1 MNEFEKLEKEFFIKY
16 TDEEFDEMMTSIVR
30 GYALF
35 PDRYRAELEYLSD
48 RYLRNLKLHPS
59 KQSKIEY
66 IRSQYTISQVLQ
78 EKNSACKSFDKKSDR
93 WEGDYPLKQ
102 EF

>member
-1 MNEFEKLEKEFFIKY
+1 
-16 TDEEFDEMMTSIVR
+16 MMTSIVR

-48 RYLRNLKLHPS
+48 RYLRNSKLYPS

-66 IRSQYTISQVLQ
+66 IRSQYTVFNVLQ
-78 EKNSACKSFDKKSDR
+78 EKNSACKSLDKNNDR
-93 WEGDYPLKQ
+93 WEGEYPLKQ

>member
-48 RYLRNLKLHPS
+48 GYLRNCKFHPS

-66 IRSQYTISQVLQ
+66 IRSQYTMPHVLQ
-78 EKNSACKSFDKKSDR
+78 EKNSSRKSFEKNNGR
-93 WEGDYPLKQ
+93 W
-102 EF
+102 